1 MLFARIPTPIEK
13 KRTSSSSEHDK
24 LSLFIL
30 RHNWELPAAKS
41 FPDSIDKVCDDYIS
55 TRNAAAKKAAHFGN
69 IYMFQKCVESGEE
82 IDFIACIRIAILN
95 ARVKII
101 QYILQ
106 IFRPTDKCCKHF
118 LYTITK
124 TVDTYSS
131 IRLEIFQCF
140 EKIYEIWPCLRKDL
154 IDTAKKYHNV
164 SLLKYLELKN

>member
-13 KRTSSSSEHDK
+13 RREGFSSSNNG

-30 RHNWELPAAKS
+30 RHNWELPEAKS
-41 FPDSIDKVCDDYIS
+41 FPDSIDKVCDDYAC

-82 IDFIACIRIAILN
+82 IDFVACIRIAILN
-95 ARVKII
+95 AQAKII

-118 LYTITK
+118 LYTIAK

-154 IDTAKKYHNV
+154 IETSKKYHNV
-164 SLLKYLELKN
+164 SLLKYLEFEK